1 MNRQD
6 FLGIKDKQDRK
17 KAVWNAMLAGVISTV
32 ELLALSGQR
41 AYRPGMGRVYS
52 KYTPRQ
58 MQEMRL
64 RGHKVRNDATNE
76 HTNAMHRTWYI
87 KKFGQA
93 AFEEMQARG

>member
-6 FLGIKDKQDRK
+6 FLAIKDAESRK

-32 ELLALSGQR
+32 ELFGLSGQR
-41 AYRPGMGRVYS
+41 AYRAGIGRVYS
-52 KYTPRQ
+52 KYIPRQ

-64 RGHKVRNDATNE
+64 RGHKVRNAATND

-87 KKFGQA
+87 KTFGQA
-93 AFEEMQARG
+93 AFEEMQARA